1 MGQSKTRKLW
11 DLSDRDLELYLH
23 ASSRPQPRSDREMA
37 RELGE
42 ITGTKYH
49 RSQVVNSRDRLR
61 RMGVM
66 KDDFTLTEK
75 GVSDLLDRLKR
86 FVGRTAYEPA
96 IRETSDLGD
105 LQGYFNVILHGA
117 QVALKGTRQGGKQLD
132 EKEIIN
138 TNKRILRKLKSKK
151 PVPQLSQEQRKKIAD
166 LLEIS
171 NKFILEGEEE

>member
-1 MGQSKTRKLW
+1 LGQSKTRKLW

-23 ASSRPQPRSDREMA
+23 ASTGSKPRSDREMA
-37 RELGE
+37 RELTE

-75 GVSDLLDRLKR
+75 GVGDLLDRLKR
-86 FVGRTAYEPA
+86 FVGRTAYEPT

-105 LQGYFNVILHGA
+105 FRRYVNVMLHGA
-117 QVALKGTRQGGKQLD
+117 QVALRTRQGGKQLD

-138 TNKRILRKLKSKK
+138 TNKRILRKLESKK

-171 NKFILEGEEE
+171 NELILEGHEE